1 MGLKKYVKK
10 AKKTANHIVGSV
22 TGSRQADIASKQQDK
37 MMKESLG
44 DYDVYAGDNA
54 NKYDSMQR
62 GIVDEL
68 SSGKAASV
76 GDYGRTTSSP
86 MREMYQNSIQ
96 GGMQRSLGGSLGG
109 TASRGVNRT
118 ISQGITN
125 ADNSMYSRAQDMSG
139 QMKQSALGNL
149 QAAAAGRANTYQ
161 GMAAQ
166 VTAKPSAAQQAG
178 GVMGAYKNV
187 AGAFTKG
194 GK

>member
-1 MGLKKYVKK
+1 MSLLSR
-10 AKKTANHIVGSV
+10 AKNTPKNAVGSF
-22 TGSRQADIASKQQDK
+22 TGSRQAEIASKQQDK
-37 MMKESLG
+37 MMKQALG

-54 NKYDSMQR
+54 SKYDSMQR
-62 GIVDEL
+62 SIVDEL

-76 GDYGRTTSSP
+76 GDYARTTSSP

-125 ADNSMYSRAQDMSG
+125 ADNSMYSLAQDMAG

-149 QAAAAGRANTYQ
+149 QAAAAGRANIYQ

-178 GVMGAYKNV
+178 GLMGAYKNI